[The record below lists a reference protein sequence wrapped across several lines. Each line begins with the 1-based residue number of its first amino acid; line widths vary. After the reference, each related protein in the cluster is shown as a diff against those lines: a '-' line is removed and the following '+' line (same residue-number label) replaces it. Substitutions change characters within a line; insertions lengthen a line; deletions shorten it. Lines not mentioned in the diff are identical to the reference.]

1 MTATANKSWV
11 RGYLIFL
18 LFILSSI
25 AFLDRTNISVA
36 GVPMREE
43 LQLDQVQLGWV
54 FSAFLIGY
62 AAFQVPAGWLAGRL
76 GPRKVLTF
84 GVVWWGV
91 FSVLTAMINST
102 MGNVL
107 FMLILVRFL
116 LGAGEAVIYPA
127 GNQFVSRWIPIHER
141 GKANGW
147 IFAGVGAGA
156 GLTPPLITWIMLNW
170 GWRESFYF
178 CAVIGLVAGALWFWF
193 ARDRPE
199 DHPAVSEQELALIRG
214 GLPVAPKEER
224 PPTPWRAI
232 LTNKEV
238 WGLFISYFAFGYV
251 VWLFFSW
258 FFIYLNSARGLDL
271 KSSAVYSMLPF
282 VMMTLGC
289 LFGGV
294 VNDRIAKAK
303 GLFAGRCG
311 LAIVSF
317 ILTAIFL
324 IAGSQVTNTVLA
336 VIILAGGAGAIYLS
350 QSSFWS
356 VTADFAGPHA
366 GVVSGFMNMGCQI
379 GGAITASLTPWIAA
393 QFGWIAAFVVAATLV
408 IIGAV
413 AWYFVDPTRPLVGS
427 APAASDA
434 GASTDEVPI
443 AGLAKTQS

>member
-1 MTATANKSWV
+1 MTAGTKKSWV

-18 LFILSSI
+18 LFVLSSI

-36 GVPMREE
+36 GVQMREE
-43 LQLDQVQLGWV
+43 FQLDQVELGWI

-76 GPRKVLTF
+76 GPRKVLTI

-91 FSVLTAMINST
+91 FTVLTALVSNW

-107 FMLILVRFL
+107 IILILVRFA

-127 GNQFVSRWIPIHER
+127 GNQFISRWIPVQER

-156 GLTPPLITWIMLNW
+156 GLTPPLITWIMLNA

-178 CAVIGLVAGALWFWF
+178 CALLGLVAGVLWFWF
-193 ARDRPE
+193 SRDKPE
-199 DHPAVSEQELALIRG
+199 DHPSVSDQELALIRA
-214 GLPVAPKEER
+214 GLPSASKEEH

-238 WGLFISYFAFGYV
+238 WGLFVSYFAFGYI

-271 KSSAVYSMLPF
+271 ASSAVYAMLPF
-282 VMMTLGC
+282 VMMTVCC
-289 LFGGV
+289 LAGGV
-294 VNDRIAKAK
+294 ANDRIASKK
-303 GLFAGRCG
+303 GLFWGRCG
-311 LAIVSF
+311 LAIFSF
-317 ILTAIFL
+317 ILTAGFL
-324 IAGSQVTNTVLA
+324 IAGSQVTNTMLA

-393 QFGWIAAFVVAATLV
+393 QFGWIAAFVVAALLALV
-408 IIGAV
+408 GAI
-413 AWYFVDPTRPLVGS
+413 AWYFVDPTRPLV
-427 APAASDA
+427 DDT
-434 GASTDEVPI
+434 STDVGSRLTEKQI
-443 AGLAKTQS
+443 AALTTVQS